1 MKANKQKIIDEIVL
15 EIEEGKS
22 YSETLA
28 VNFSKWQL
36 SERTF
41 ANYWNDANEAYK
53 VILDNRRGMFE
64 NKTAQAYLEIVEK
77 AILSRT
83 QKLKILEGIIKG
95 ETTFKKYLSVNGKLE
110 RVDITPDVSD
120 CMKAIE
126 IHNKMQ
132 GDNAPD
138 EIKTNFDL
146 EFLEIDL

>member
-83 QKLKILEGIIKG
+83 QKLKILEGIIKY
-95 ETTFKKYLSVNGKLE
+95 TVN
-110 RVDITPDVSD
+110 
-120 CMKAIE
+120 
-126 IHNKMQ
+126 
-132 GDNAPD
+132 
-138 EIKTNFDL
+138 
-146 EFLEIDL
+146 